1 MAKLRVLRLFGNPL
15 EFLPE
20 ITPCTNLRHLSL
32 ANVRIEGDQALST
45 INVDIEAETAS
56 YFVASK
62 HKLSVFFA
70 LIFRFSS
77 CQHPLLASALAKMS
91 QDVSNRAVIGKDE
104 GALRQLLSMML
115 SDNHHVVEQACVA
128 LASLAVDGA
137 VGVRLMRADLVQA
150 IEMVLR
156 NTASVEELII
166 SVLQILMNL
175 AFTSDALAVRVLTK
189 EILKRLKLLCAHRSS
204 EVQRHA
210 LLTVGN
216 LAFCWENRR
225 SLLASES
232 LRDLLLRLSAGSDA
246 GVCKAAIRAL
256 AILGENEYLR
266 RAVKGRPVAKQG
278 LRILS
283 MDGGGM
289 RGLATVQM
297 LRRIEQGT
305 GRRIHEMFDLICGTS
320 TGGMLACALGIKQMN
335 LDECEEIYKSLGK
348 LVFAEPIPK
357 DNEAATWRE
366 KIDQVY
372 KSSSQN
378 FRVVVHGSKV
388 SLQSSPFFF
397 LPLVYK
403 VNFCYGIFVFSNQC
417 CGI

>member
-1 MAKLRVLRLFGNPL
+1 
-15 EFLPE
+15 
-20 ITPCTNLRHLSL
+20 
-32 ANVRIEGDQALST
+32 
-45 INVDIEAETAS
+45 
-56 YFVASK
+56 
-62 HKLSVFFA
+62 
-70 LIFRFSS
+70 
-77 CQHPLLASALAKMS
+77 
-91 QDVSNRAVIGKDE
+91 
-104 GALRQLLSMML
+104 
-115 SDNHHVVEQACVA
+115 
-128 LASLAVDGA
+128 
-137 VGVRLMRADLVQA
+137 
-150 IEMVLR
+150 
-156 NTASVEELII
+156 
-166 SVLQILMNL
+166 
-175 AFTSDALAVRVLTK
+175 
-189 EILKRLKLLCAHRSS
+189 
-204 EVQRHA
+204 VQRHA

-388 SLQSSPFFF
+388 SVQSSPFFF

-403 VNFCYGIFVFSNQC
+403 VNFCHGIFIFSNQC